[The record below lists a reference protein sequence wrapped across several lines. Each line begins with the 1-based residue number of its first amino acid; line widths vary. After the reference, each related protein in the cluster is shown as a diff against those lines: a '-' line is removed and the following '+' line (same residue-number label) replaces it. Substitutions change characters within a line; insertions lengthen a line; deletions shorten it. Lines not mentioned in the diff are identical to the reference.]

1 MYSMKGYTF
10 DFPSK
15 MKVRHCK
22 TQMKNTEEGGRKLGV
37 REGHYYAF
45 KVVHMKCTTF
55 VPCLQT

>member
-1 MYSMKGYTF
+1 
-10 DFPSK
+10 

-22 TQMKNTEEGGRKLGV
+22 TQMKNTEEGGRTLGV
-37 REGHYYAF
+37 REGQYYAF